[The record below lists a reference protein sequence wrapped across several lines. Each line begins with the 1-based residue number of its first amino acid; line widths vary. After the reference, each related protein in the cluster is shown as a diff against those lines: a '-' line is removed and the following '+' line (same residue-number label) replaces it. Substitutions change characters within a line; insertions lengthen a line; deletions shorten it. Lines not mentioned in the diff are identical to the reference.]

1 MTLAI
6 LGLAFILLTAV
17 GMPISFA
24 IGVASVIATFL
35 LSGVDNATIVQRMLV
50 SINTFPL
57 LAVIFFVFSGVL
69 MARGGIARRLVL
81 MAEVLVGWLP
91 GSLAQIV
98 CVASMFFGG
107 VTGSAVAE
115 VSSIGAMMIPAME
128 KDGYSRRFA
137 TAIVLTAA
145 TMDPIIPPSI
155 GMIVFAHV
163 AGNVSIAALFLAGV
177 VPGVMIGLSLMVASF
192 VHGKL
197 YHQKILPK
205 LERREKIRRI
215 IDGTAGVFTMVII
228 LGGIISGVF
237 TATEAGAAA
246 AVYALIL
253 TIFVY
258 REIKISELPGIIWD
272 CCVTNAVVMLLL
284 ACMCVVLLFV
294 TYVPEIYMWLPRSFN
309 LVK

>member
-1 MTLAI
+1 MVLML
-6 LGLAFILLTAV
+6 LGLAFVILTAL
-17 GMPISFA
+17 GLPISFA
-24 IGVASVIATFL
+24 VGVASVVGTFL
-35 LSGVDNATIVQRMLV
+35 LSTVDNATIVQRMLV

-57 LAVIFFVFSGVL
+57 LAVIFFVFAGVL
-69 MARGGIARRLVL
+69 MSRGGIAKRLVL

-115 VSSIGAMMIPAME
+115 VSSIGSMMIPAMV

-145 TMDPIIPPSI
+145 TMGPIIPPSI
-155 GMIVFAHV
+155 GMIIYAHI
-163 AGNVSIAALFLAGV
+163 AGSVSIAALFLAGV
-177 VPGVMIGLSLMVASF
+177 IPGVLIGIALMVASF

-197 YHQKILPK
+197 YHQKTLPQ
-205 LERREKIRRI
+205 LERREKIRRV

-228 LGGIISGVF
+228 LGGILSGVF

-246 AVYALIL
+246 CVYALFL
-253 TIFVY
+253 TIFV
-258 REIKISELPGIIWD
+258 
-272 CCVTNAVVMLLL
+272 
-284 ACMCVVLLFV
+284 
-294 TYVPEIYMWLPRSFN
+294 
-309 LVK
+309 